1 MNKKGRNVA
10 ASVQAKL
17 LQLSRNSKLSLQ
29 DLLERYCTER
39 LLYRLSRS
47 AHQPRFILKG
57 AMLLIAWGEGSSE
70 RVTRDADLL
79 GLGDNSPSAAT
90 ATFREI
96 CRFKVEDDGVEFETD
111 SVKAEEIRAEQEYA
125 GVRVTMRARVGN
137 ARIPVQADIGFGD
150 AFTLEAEEI
159 EFPSLLEVPKPVLR
173 AYTKETSLAEKFEAL
188 VTLGERNSRMKD
200 YFDIWLLSQRFDFKG
215 ELLAGAIAMTFVR
228 RKTEIPSAV
237 PVGLSLGFA
246 TDLTKQIQW
255 KAFWRKAVRAEPIPD
270 FKDVVEHAAGFLL
283 PAAQAARTNPMWQ
296 SVWSKGGPWRSPT
309 NSS

>member
-17 LQLSRNSKLSLQ
+17 LQISRNSKLSLQ

-47 AHQPRFILKG
+47 PYQSRFILKG

-79 GLGDNSPSAAT
+79 GLGDNSPVAAA

-96 CRFKVEDDGVEFETD
+96 CNFKVEDDGVGFETD
-111 SVKAEEIRAEQEYA
+111 SVKAEEIRAEQEYV
-125 GVRVTMRARVGN
+125 GVRVTLHARVGK

-150 AFTLEAEEI
+150 AFTMEAEEI
-159 EFPSLLEVPKPVLR
+159 EFPSLLEMPKPVLR
-173 AYTKETSLAEKFEAL
+173 AYTKETSLAEKFEAM

-200 YFDIWLLSQRFDFKG
+200 YFDVWLLARRFDFKG
-215 ELLAGAIAMTFVR
+215 EILAKAIAVTFAR

-237 PVGLSLGFA
+237 PVGLSPGFA
-246 TDLTKQIQW
+246 TDLTKQNQW
-255 KAFWRKAVRAEPIPD
+255 KAFWRKAVRTEPIPD
-270 FKDVVEHAAGFLL
+270 FKEVIEHAGEFLL
-283 PAAQAARTNPMWQ
+283 PAAQVALTATKWQ
-296 SVWSKGGPWRSPT
+296 GVWSKGGPWRLPKSR
-309 NSS
+309 